1 MMVFIL
7 ILQYAETPTIP
18 VKPMTPGV
26 ALLGRGCLFFTS
38 SLTTKGCPSMARAGY
53 AIAGF

>member
-7 ILQYAETPTIP
+7 ILQYAETPTTP
-18 VKPMTPGV
+18 VKTMTPGV

-38 SLTTKGCPSMARAGY
+38 SLTTKGFPRW
-53 AIAGF
+53 